1 MKVSLFFKNL
11 DSVGEEFG
19 VVFKTPDF
27 KFVPFHFH
35 VTEAATV
42 FKKFRDC
49 GNNYRED
56 VYASIQIWVANDYDH
71 RLTAGKLR
79 KILLNTLLENE
90 QDLNLVVECE
100 SDTVSLYN
108 IESSEVVGKSIVFQL
123 SKRKTECLSPDK
135 CGVVAETVACCSTSC
150 CC

>member
-1 MKVSLFFKNL
+1 MKVSTFFKNL
-11 DSVGEEFG
+11 DSVGENHG
-19 VVFKTPDF
+19 VAFKTPDQ
-27 KFVPFHFH
+27 KFVPFNFH

-42 FKKFRDC
+42 KKQFRDC

-56 VYASIQIWVANDYDH
+56 IYASIQLWVAHDYEH

-90 QDLNLVVECE
+90 QDLDLVVESE
-100 SDTVSLYN
+100 NDTVALYN
-108 IESSEVVGKSIVFQL
+108 IESAEVVGKSIVFQL
-123 SKRKTECLSPDK
+123 SKRRTACLAPDK
-135 CGVVAETVACCSTSC
+135 CGVSTETVDCCSTGC

>member
-1 MKVSLFFKNL
+1 MKVSSFFKNL
-11 DSVGEEFG
+11 DSVAEDFS
-19 VVFKTPDF
+19 VVFKTPDY
-27 KFVPFHFH
+27 KFIPFHFH
-35 VTEAATV
+35 VTEVATV
-42 FKKFRDC
+42 HKKFRDC

-56 VYASIQIWVANDYDH
+56 AYASIQIWIANDYDH

-90 QDLNLVVECE
+90 QDLDLIVESE
-100 SDTVSLYN
+100 NDTVSLYN
-108 IESSEVVGKSIVFQL
+108 IESSEFVGKSIVFQL
-123 SKRKTECLSPDK
+123 SKRKTECLAPDK